1 MIPAEKRKF
10 RIKGCEGKKTIAE
23 MNLDELR
30 VAEKHFNMLS
40 CAAGYG
46 FDATMQDYWCGAE
59 NICHARIEE
68 LEKRK

>member
-10 RIKGCEGKKTIAE
+10 RIQGSEKKTIAE
-23 MNLDELR
+23 MTLDELR
-30 VAEKHFNMLS
+30 IAEKHFNMLS
-40 CAAGYG
+40 CAAGYDY
-46 FDATMQDYWCGAE
+46 DATMQDYWCGAE

>member
-10 RIKGCEGKKTIAE
+10 RIQGSEKKTIAE
-23 MNLDELR
+23 MTLDELR
-30 VAEKHFNMLS
+30 IAEKYFNMLS

-46 FDATMQDYWCGAE
+46 YDATMQDYWCGAE

>member
-1 MIPAEKRKF
+1 MIPVDKRKF
-10 RIKGCEGKKTIAE
+10 RFCGNKEKKLIAE

-59 NICHARIEE
+59 GLCQERIKE
-68 LEKRK
+68 LEKKK